1 MGHRWELL
9 QAGRRVSSGEE
20 GVCLQ
25 RSKPEGKA
33 KSGEETGGCV
43 LGTGAASSLECV
55 SSVPLTCAGCSPSP

>member
-1 MGHRWELL
+1 M
-9 QAGRRVSSGEE
+9 SSGEE